1 MVTNKEKLF
10 ALGRKMTDRIPQ
22 KLGLV
27 KLTEEDPEFWG
38 LVNILDDDMVDIALA
53 MPSHRKPA
61 SFEEIKALTGW
72 TDEKKLS
79 DTLFEMSCIGI
90 LEYNWE
96 NEDHHQ

>member
-38 LVNILDDDMVDIALA
+38 LVNILDRRA
-53 MPSHRKPA
+53 
-61 SFEEIKALTGW
+61 W
-72 TDEKKLS
+72 T
-79 DTLFEMSCIGI
+79 M
-90 LEYNWE
+90 
-96 NEDHHQ
+96 